1 MEIIE
6 HTKLVGHFRTRK
18 DQYPINREYQRE
30 PGIWSLEDKQYL
42 IDSILKKLDLPK
54 FYFRK
59 LDDKKY
65 EIVDG
70 QQRLETIWNFYKDDL
85 WIPGERYGYHK
96 KEYIIVI
103 CLEITK
109 IRLIVLHPYPC

>member
-1 MEIIE
+1 M
-6 HTKLVGHFRTRK
+6 V
-18 DQYPINREYQRE
+18 
-30 PGIWSLEDKQYL
+30 LEDKQYL
-42 IDSILKKLDLPK
+42 IDSILKKLDFPK

-96 KEYIIVI
+96 KNI
-103 CLEITK
+103 L
-109 IRLIVLHPYPC
+109 

>member
-42 IDSILKKLDLPK
+42 IDGILKNLT
-54 FYFRK
+54 Y
-59 LDDKKY
+59 
-65 EIVDG
+65 
-70 QQRLETIWNFYKDDL
+70 QNF
-85 WIPGERYGYHK
+85 IFAN
-96 KEYIIVI
+96 
-103 CLEITK
+103 
-109 IRLIVLHPYPC
+109 